1 MLIVT
6 VTDNG
11 QGFEIA
17 KDKSNGG
24 FGLIQIRARIN
35 NLKGRLVITSV
46 KGTRKN
52 VQIEVPIIE
61 KPSTSIA

>member
-17 KDKSNGG
+17 KDKSNEG
-24 FGLIQIRARIN
+24 FGLTQIRARIN
-35 NLKGRLVITSV
+35 NLKAKLFITSAKG
-46 KGTRKN
+46 KGTT
-52 VQIEVPIIE
+52 VEIQVPIIE